1 MKHFNLSEFFRSST
15 AAENGIKNEPSIDE
29 RATIVRN
36 INLLVDNV
44 LDPVRDMV
52 NTPIIITSGYR
63 CPQVNR
69 LVGGV
74 GNSQH
79 MSGCAADFHVKGFT
93 PSMMYEVFLYI
104 FNTLEYD
111 QLIYYR
117 SKNIIHVSYPCLLVS
132 YISLKISSADEYSSP
147 FL

>member
-15 AAENGIKNEPSIDE
+15 AAKNGIKNEPSADE
-29 RATIVRN
+29 KATIVRN

-63 CPQVNR
+63 CPRVNR

-74 GNSQH
+74 DNSQH
-79 MSGCAADFHVKGFT
+79 MSGCAADFHVQGYNH
-93 PSMMYEVFLYI
+93 SMMYEVFLYI
-104 FNTLEYD
+104 SNTLEFD
-111 QLIYYR
+111 QLIYYP
-117 SKNIIHVSYPCLLVS
+117 SKNIIHVSYVENCNRHEAF
-132 YISLKISSADEYSSP
+132 IKK
-147 FL
+147 

>member
-1 MKHFNLSEFFRSST
+1 MKHFTLSEFFRSST
-15 AAENGIKNEPSIDE
+15 AEKNGIKNEPSIDA

-74 GNSQH
+74 DNSQH
-79 MSGCAADFHVKGFT
+79 MSGCAADFHVGGFT
-93 PSMMYEVFLYI
+93 PSMMHQVFLYI
-104 FNTLEYD
+104 FNTLEFD

-117 SKNIIHVSYPCLLVS
+117 RKNFIHVSYVENCNRHEAF
-132 YISLKISSADEYSSP
+132 IKE
-147 FL
+147 

>member
-1 MKHFNLSEFFRSST
+1 MKHFTLSEFFRSST
-15 AAENGIKNEPSIDE
+15 AAKNGIKNEPSIDE

-52 NTPIIITSGYR
+52 NAPIIITSGYR

-74 GNSQH
+74 DNSQH
-79 MSGCAADFHVKGFT
+79 MSGCAADFHVMGFT
-93 PSMMYEVFLYI
+93 PAMMYEVFLYI
-104 FNTLEYD
+104 SNTLEYD

-117 SKNIIHVSYPCLLVS
+117 RKNIIHVSYVENCPRCEAF
-132 YISLKISSADEYSSP
+132 LKE
-147 FL
+147 

>member
-15 AAENGIKNEPSIDE
+15 AAKNGIKNEPSANE

-74 GNSQH
+74 DNSQH
-79 MSGCAADFHVKGFT
+79 MSGCAADFHVMGFT
-93 PSMMYEVFLYI
+93 PAMMYEVFLYI

-117 SKNIIHVSYPCLLVS
+117 GKNIIHVSYVENCPRCEVF
-132 YISLKISSADEYSSP
+132 LKE
-147 FL
+147 

>member
-1 MKHFNLSEFFRSST
+1 MKHFTLSEFFRSST
-15 AAENGIKNEPSIDE
+15 AAKNGIKNEPSIDE

-44 LDPVRDMV
+44 LDPVRDKFGIPV
-52 NTPIIITSGYR
+52 IITSGYR

-74 GNSQH
+74 DNSQH
-79 MSGCAADFHVKGFT
+79 MSGCAADFHVMGFT
-93 PSMMYEVFLYI
+93 PSMMLGVFFYI
-104 FNTLEYD
+104 LNRLEYD

-117 SKNIIHVSYPCLLVS
+117 NKNFIHVSYVDNCNRHEAFV
-132 YISLKISSADEYSSP
+132 KK
-147 FL
+147 

>member
-1 MKHFNLSEFFRSST
+1 MKHFTLSEFFRSST
-15 AAENGIKNEPSIDE
+15 AAKNGIKNEPSVDE

-74 GNSQH
+74 DNSQH
-79 MSGCAADFHVKGFT
+79 MSGCAADFHIIGFT
-93 PSMMYEVFLYI
+93 PAMMHEVFLYI

-117 SKNIIHVSYPCLLVS
+117 GKNIIHVSYVENCNR
-132 YISLKISSADEYSSP
+132 YEAFFKK
-147 FL
+147 

>member
-1 MKHFNLSEFFRSST
+1 MKNFKLSEFFVSST
-15 AAENGIKNEPSIDE
+15 ADKNGIKNEPSLDA

-44 LDPVRDMV
+44 LDPVRDKFC
-52 NTPIIITSGYR
+52 TPVIITSGYR

-74 GNSQH
+74 NNSQH
-79 MSGCAADFHVKGFT
+79 MSGCAADFHVMGFT
-93 PSMMYEVFLYI
+93 PSMMHEVFLHI
-104 FNTLEYD
+104 FNALEFD

-117 SKNIIHVSYPCLLVS
+117 NKNIIHVSYVENGNRHEAF
-132 YISLKISSADEYSSP
+132 LKK
-147 FL
+147 

>member
-15 AAENGIKNEPSIDE
+15 AAENGIKNEPSINK
-29 RATIVRN
+29 RAAVIRN

-44 LDPVRDMV
+44 LDPVGDMF
-52 NTPIIITSGYR
+52 NTPVIITSGYR

-74 GNSQH
+74 DNSQH
-79 MSGCAADFHVKGFT
+79 MSGRAADFRVKGFT
-93 PSMMYEVFLYI
+93 SSMMLGVFFYI
-104 FNTLEYD
+104 LNNLEYD

-117 SKNIIHVSYPCLLVS
+117 SKNIIHVSYVEKCPRCEAFVMN
-132 YISLKISSADEYSSP
+132 
-147 FL
+147 

>member
-15 AAENGIKNEPSIDE
+15 AAKNGIKNEPSIDE

-79 MSGCAADFHVKGFT
+79 MSGHAADFHIQGFT
-93 PSMMYEVFLYI
+93 PQMMYEVFLYI
-104 FNTLEYD
+104 FNTLEFD

-117 SKNIIHVSYPCLLVS
+117 NKNIIHVSYVENGNRHEAF
-132 YISLKISSADEYSSP
+132 LKK
-147 FL
+147 

>member
-15 AAENGIKNEPSIDE
+15 AAKNGIKNEPSADE
-29 RATIVRN
+29 RATIARN

-69 LVGGV
+69 LIGGV
-74 GNSQH
+74 DNSQH
-79 MSGCAADFHVKGFT
+79 MSGCAADFHVQGYNH
-93 PSMMYEVFLYI
+93 SMMYEVFLYI
-104 FNTLEYD
+104 FNTLEFD
-111 QLIYYR
+111 QLIYYP
-117 SKNIIHVSYPCLLVS
+117 SKNIIHVSYVENCNR
-132 YISLKISSADEYSSP
+132 YEAFTKK
-147 FL
+147 

>member
-1 MKHFNLSEFFRSST
+1 MKNFKLSEFFCSST
-15 AAENGIKNEPSIDE
+15 AAKNGIENEPSVDE

-74 GNSQH
+74 DNSQH
-79 MSGCAADFHVKGFT
+79 MSGCAADFHVMGFT
-93 PSMMYEVFLYI
+93 PAMMYEVFLYI

-117 SKNIIHVSYPCLLVS
+117 RKNIIHVSYVENCPRCEAF
-132 YISLKISSADEYSSP
+132 LKE
-147 FL
+147 

>member
-1 MKHFNLSEFFRSST
+1 MKHFTLSEFFCSST
-15 AAENGIKNEPSIDE
+15 AAKSSIKNEPSPDE

-52 NTPIIITSGYR
+52 NAPIIITSGYR

-74 GNSQH
+74 NNSQH
-79 MSGCAADFHVKGFT
+79 MSGCAADFHVEGFT
-93 PSMMYEVFLYI
+93 PSMMHQVFSYI
-104 FNTLEYD
+104 FNTLEFD

-117 SKNIIHVSYPCLLVS
+117 RKNIIHVSYVENCNRHEAF
-132 YISLKISSADEYSSP
+132 LKK
-147 FL
+147 

>member
-1 MKHFNLSEFFRSST
+1 MKNFKLSEFFRSST
-15 AAENGIKNEPSIDE
+15 AAKNGIKNEPSVDE

-52 NTPIIITSGYR
+52 DAPIIITSGYR
-63 CPQVNR
+63 CPKVNR

-74 GNSQH
+74 DNSQH

-111 QLIYYR
+111 QLIYYP
-117 SKNIIHVSYPCLLVS
+117 SKNIIHVSYVENCNRHEAF
-132 YISLKISSADEYSSP
+132 IKK
-147 FL
+147 